1 MRFKVGNR
9 EDDFGMTEHEE
20 QKALIKWWS
29 TACNGFGI
37 PEVCL
42 FAIPNAA
49 RRSMKIASM
58 LKAEGMRSGIP
69 DLILAVP
76 RGEKHGLFIEMK
88 KTKGGRVSDNQ
99 KIMLSAFSEQGYETQ
114 VCKGFEAA
122 KSVIENY
129 LKGEKTC

>member
-1 MRFKVGNR
+1 MRFKVGNCKI
-9 EDDFGMTEHEE
+9 DTGMTEHDE
-20 QKALIKWWS
+20 QKTLLKWWS
-29 TACNGFGI
+29 TACIGFGI

-69 DLILAVP
+69 DLILAVA
-76 RGEKHGLFIEMK
+76 RKGKHGLFIEMK

-99 KIMLSAFSEQGYETQ
+99 KMMLDVFSEQGYETQ

-129 LKGEKTC
+129 LGEEKQ